1 LLESGV
7 LTPYYTTKVKLIN
20 NVNYSFKIK
29 ARNDVGFSL
38 YSESITILAAM
49 ISDAPLNLMNVPSIT
64 TAYQIGLTWIPGLFD
79 GGTPVI
85 DYRVSLKEESTADY
99 RIFVTNNTII
109 PFTVTGLVPGVWY
122 VFVVEARNLV
132 GYSYYSESTTILAA

>member
-1 LLESGV
+1 MLESGV

-79 GGTPVI
+79 GGTSVI
-85 DYRVSLKEESTADY
+85 DYRVSFKEESTADY

-109 PFTVTGLVPGVWY
+109 PFTIIVIILQHS
-122 VFVVEARNLV
+122 
-132 GYSYYSESTTILAA
+132 SYNFEIGSILTSLRH